1 VRQVVNRVFLYETSP
16 ALKTNCIAVAE
27 WDAEA
32 RRFYVG
38 DLCLPESAAKEWLV
52 VRPAPVEKPEAS
64 TPAAAAPIVRKGPSR
79 K

>member
-1 VRQVVNRVFLYETSP
+1 MRQVVHRVFLYETSP

-38 DLCLPESAAKEWLV
+38 DLCLPESAAKEWIV
-52 VRPAPVEKPEAS
+52 TRPAPVEPKPEAS
-64 TPAAAAPIVRKGPSR
+64 TPTPAPIVRKGPSR